1 MKSDDP
7 RYPLLKRVCERPTW
21 RALHAWIQAAGV
33 KRSGFDVALP
43 PLKLAVRAC
52 PGRCAVDVRVV
63 DGSGAPL
70 SNAAVRMKTGDAWT
84 DVTQGVQ
91 DVRVPGGGE
100 ARKVYFDAVLEGHL
114 LEAEHALDLRAS
126 YASDDEA
133 PTLVLLK
140 LHPLTLRIKVT
151 DGSEPA
157 RDARVSIMGGDG
169 EETPLVNRDGVCETT
184 LTLDEPLV
192 VTASTDVTRHL
203 TLRYS
208 ADDVR
213 RS

>member
-1 MKSDDP
+1 
-7 RYPLLKRVCERPTW
+7 
-21 RALHAWIQAAGV
+21 
-33 KRSGFDVALP
+33 
-43 PLKLAVRAC
+43 
-52 PGRCAVDVRVV
+52 
-63 DGSGAPL
+63 
-70 SNAAVRMKTGDAWT
+70 MKTGDAWT

-203 TLRYS
+203 T
-208 ADDVR
+208 
-213 RS
+213 

>member
-1 MKSDDP
+1 M
-7 RYPLLKRVCERPTW
+7 
-21 RALHAWIQAAGV
+21 
-33 KRSGFDVALP
+33 ALP
-43 PLKLAVRAC
+43 PLKLAVRA
-52 PGRCAVDVRVV
+52 RARAAARLICASSTR
-63 DGSGAPL
+63 SGAPL

-84 DVTQGVQ
+84 DLKQGVQ

-100 ARKVYFDAVLEGHL
+100 ARKVYFDAVLQGHL
-114 LEAEHALDLRAS
+114 LETEHALDLRAS

-184 LTLDEPLV
+184 LTLDEALV

-203 TLRYS
+203 TCSILGG
-208 ADDVR
+208 
-213 RS
+213 